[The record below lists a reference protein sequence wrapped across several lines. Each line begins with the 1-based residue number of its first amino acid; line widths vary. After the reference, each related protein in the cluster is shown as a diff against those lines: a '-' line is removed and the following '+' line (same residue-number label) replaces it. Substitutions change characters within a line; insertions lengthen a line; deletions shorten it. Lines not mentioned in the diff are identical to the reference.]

1 MNDETA
7 RILLE
12 EFRALRTDIN
22 AWKQE
27 TGERVTAIETA
38 IMPAILSN
46 GQPSRL
52 AVVES
57 RCTSLE
63 QVRWRVP
70 GIGAA
75 VGSVATVG
83 VELLIHLWPFGK
95 H

>member
-12 EFRALRTDIN
+12 EFRAFRAEISE
-22 AWKQE
+22 WKQE

-38 IMPAILSN
+38 IKPAILGN

-52 AVVES
+52 TVVES
-57 RCTSLE
+57 RCTVLE
-63 QVRWRVP
+63 QVRWRIS
-70 GIGAA
+70 GIWAA

-83 VELLIHLWPFGK
+83 VELLIHFWPGGK
-95 H
+95 R